1 MIFALILIIAI
12 IISAIIVHHL
22 STNAE
27 DNMVKKFFDDIKPL
41 IKSIIID
48 QVKACDL
55 SKYQNSVNGIAEFE
69 ADFLNSIYVEST
81 KIVVDQI
88 ELRQGDHNVYDTL
101 KEKINDKVIKD
112 YTYSLLSEGDTQNRI
127 ADLYN
132 KVLATKIKEIEDTD
146 KKLEAEQELYD
157 EGLDN
162 SSDDDIVK
170 EVDIDPERGV
180 EKPESIIPPTDI
192 PNYLYDP
199 DTEDEVSRA
208 EYDSYQL
215 IANKGIIDTSKRKKK
230 PEEKEED

>member
-1 MIFALILIIAI
+1 MIFALILIIVI

-22 STNAE
+22 STIAGVK
-27 DNMVKKFFDDIKPL
+27 MVKKFFDSIKPL
-41 IKSIIID
+41 IVSAIID

-55 SKYQNSVNGIAEFE
+55 SKYQNSENGIAEFE
-69 ADFLNSIYVEST
+69 ADFLNGIYVEAT

-88 ELRQGDHNVYDTL
+88 ELRKEDHLEYDKL

-112 YTYSLLSEGDTQNRI
+112 YTYSLLSRGNTQDRI

-132 KVLATKIKEIEDTD
+132 KVLATKIKEIEDED
-146 KKLEAEQELYD
+146 KRLEAEQELYD
-157 EGLDN
+157 KGLDN
-162 SSDDDIVK
+162 SSDDDIIK
-170 EVDIDPERGV
+170 EVDIDPERGI

-215 IANKGIIDTSKRKKK
+215 IAHKGIIDTSKRKKK
-230 PEEKEED
+230 PEKKEED

>member
-132 KVLATKIKEIEDTD
+132 KVLATKIKEIEDAD